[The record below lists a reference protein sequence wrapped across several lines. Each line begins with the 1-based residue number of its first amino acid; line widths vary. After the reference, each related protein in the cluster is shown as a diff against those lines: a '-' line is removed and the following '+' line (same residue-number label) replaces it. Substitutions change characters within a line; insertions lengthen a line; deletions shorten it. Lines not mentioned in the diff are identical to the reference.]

1 MSVGPI
7 LAETTADRADRRNK
21 QNLLDEMAEMAEMV
35 LATALPDGH
44 DQDGETE
51 VALLAHQLRQAPL
64 AQREDTRVVGVG
76 YAAKRHSLALAE
88 RLVAVMRRAGLN
100 GVAALWATSTVFCY
114 VLGEALDQQGL
125 TDHARD
131 RLTFP
136 GARRTYPRLFSIP
149 VEEILNFDD
158 RFASD
163 SGSSSAASAS
173 RSRRRIFPE
182 GTPTLV
188 PENISPLSSTREA
201 LATRLSPANTHPL
214 RAVR

>member
-1 MSVGPI
+1 MDLGPAEGEPLRGISTPGIRGGGEGRCQSGPI
-7 LAETTADRADRRNK
+7 LAETAADHADRRNK
-21 QNLLDEMAEMAEMV
+21 QNLLDEMAEMAEVV

-76 YAAKRHSLALAE
+76 YAPKRHSLALAE

-100 GVAALWATSTVFCY
+100 GVAALCATSTVFCY
-114 VLGEALDQQGL
+114 ALGEALDQQGL

-136 GARRTYPRLFSIP
+136 GAHRTYPRLFSTP

-158 RFASD
+158 RFAF
-163 SGSSSAASAS
+163 GLGLVLGGL
-173 RSRRRIFPE
+173 REQIPE
-182 GTPTLV
+182 KDLP
-188 PENISPLSSTREA
+188 
-201 LATRLSPANTHPL
+201 
-214 RAVR
+214 